1 MSEPSD
7 ILMQSQPALMRSR
20 SFVHYWYA
28 RTATNG
34 AYQMQA
40 VAVGW
45 QIYDLTNNPFDLGL
59 VGLVQ
64 FVPIVLLSLVIGQ
77 AADHYDRR
85 IVVLTCQIVKTLAA
99 VALAVGTIGGWLD
112 RNAFLAVLF
121 VTGVARAF
129 DTPTMHAML
138 PGLVPPQL
146 MPRAIAASATA
157 TQTAVICG
165 PAMSGLIYYCAAR
178 FIAPQYGPIAV
189 YGTCAAFFCAAGVL
203 TGLMQLAL
211 KVPERKPVTLQTLF
225 AGFDYVRQRPV
236 LLGALLLD
244 LFVVLFGSV
253 TALLPIYARDVLQSG
268 ENGPLIL
275 GLLRS
280 APAVGALT
288 MSAVLA
294 HFALDRHIG
303 RLLFGSVTIYGLA
316 VVIFA
321 LSGSLMLSLIVLAIY
336 GAADAISVV
345 IRQSLV
351 QMQTPN
357 EMLGRVMS
365 INSMFTGTSGT
376 LGEFRAGAV
385 AGSFGGVASAL
396 IGGIGALTIALLW
409 TRLFP
414 DLYRVDRI
422 APRQS

>member
-1 MSEPSD
+1 MRAPMSDSAD
-7 ILMQSQPALMRSR
+7 NLSGSSTSLWHSR
-20 SFVHYWYA
+20 SFVLYWCA

-40 VAVGW
+40 VAVGY
-45 QIYDLTNNPFDLGL
+45 QIYELTDNPFDLGL

-85 IVVLTCQIVKTLAA
+85 ILVLVCQIVKTLAA
-99 VALAVGTIGGWLD
+99 AALALGTLSGWLNRD
-112 RNAFLAVLF
+112 AFLAILF

-129 DTPTMHAML
+129 DTPTMHTML
-138 PGLVPPQL
+138 PGLVPPRL

-165 PAMSGLIYYCAAR
+165 PALSGYIYFQFGPIGVYAICAAI
-178 FIAPQYGPIAV
+178 FL
-189 YGTCAAFFCAAGVL
+189 AAGVF
-203 TGLMQLAL
+203 TGLLKLKLAL
-211 KVPERKPVTLQTLF
+211 SSRKPVTLQTLF
-225 AGFDYVRQRPV
+225 AGFGYVSSRPV

-244 LFVVLFGSV
+244 LFAVLLGGV
-253 TALLPIYARDVLQSG
+253 TALLPIFARDVLQSG
-268 ENGPLIL
+268 EDGPLIL

-288 MSAVLA
+288 MAAVLTR
-294 HFALDRHIG
+294 FSLDRHIG
-303 RLLFGSVTIYGLA
+303 RILFASVATYA
-316 VVIFA
+316 ACVIVF
-321 LSGSLMLSLIVLAIY
+321 SVSTSLILSLVMLTIY
-336 GAADAISVV
+336 GAADGISVV

-357 EMLGRVMS
+357 DMLGRVMA

-376 LGEFRAGAV
+376 LGEFRAGTV
-385 AGSFGGVASAL
+385 AASFGGVASAL
-396 IGGIGALTIALLW
+396 IGGVGALAIALLW
-409 TRLFP
+409 ARLFP
-414 DLYRVDRI
+414 DLYRVDTI
-422 APRQS
+422 TPKQS